1 MAEEYF
7 KLFFDDKGYP
17 QDPTSQ
23 AAIIDTLV
31 NSPKPVTDL
40 WIFAYGWNN
49 DLMSGTSTYDKWV
62 SRMREV
68 QKEKIKDPIYNPLF
82 IGIYWPSKAWD
93 STIVKKV
100 ANSAAPASGE
110 ATTGGGVGEFEMGGD
125 PSPQPVAAP
134 SPIIDT
140 EDKDRFVADYRPV
153 MDPEGIYGE
162 DYDRDFGRL
171 YTLMALSQP
180 PTDQEIREF
189 IKIFKKYETPDPHA
203 DPIERENISSVPV
216 EVVVNQLKE
225 SQRYESFSAHDV
237 LQKLFGVFS
246 FWKMKGRA
254 AIVGENGVR
263 RFLVDVKK
271 ALSQHDQRVRIHL
284 LGHSFGA
291 KLVTAAVYSAAGSR
305 DVERPLVNTLVLL
318 LGAFSQFSFSSA
330 IPVEKSAPG
339 HYVPVVEGGLVAN
352 PVIAIYS
359 RYDTANKYLYPLGMS
374 LASPT
379 NRYEIGGSDD
389 TLETYQLSKNRF
401 GSIGANGAQGLEETS
416 YRAIDMP
423 PRDQTYDWDDLTGVS
438 CLNVDGQQFINK
450 GGPPVGA
457 HNDNSSYE
465 IFYLALTISL
475 R

>member
-17 QDPTSQ
+17 QDPTGQ
-23 AAIIDTLV
+23 ASIIDALV
-31 NSPKPVTDL
+31 NNPEPVTDL
-40 WIFAYGWNN
+40 WIFAYGWDNN
-49 DLMSGTSTYDKWV
+49 LMSGTTTYDKWV

-68 QKEKIKDPIYNPLF
+68 QKEKIKDPAYNPLF

-93 STIVKKV
+93 STILKKV

-125 PSPQPVAAP
+125 PPPQPVAAP

-153 MDPEGIYGE
+153 MDPEGIYSE

-180 PTDQEIREF
+180 PTDQVIREF
-189 IKIFKKYETPDPHA
+189 IKILKKYETPDPHA
-203 DPIERENISSVPV
+203 DPIERQNISSVPV

-225 SQRYESFSAHDV
+225 SQRYESFSVGDV
-237 LQKLFGVFS
+237 LQELFGVFS

-254 AIVGENGVR
+254 AIVGENGVY

-271 ALSQHDQRVRIHL
+271 ALSQHDQRIRIHL

-291 KLVTAAVYSAAGSR
+291 KLVAAAVYPAAGAR
-305 DVERPLVNTLVLL
+305 DVERPLVDTLVLL

-330 IPVEKSAPG
+330 IPVETSAAG
-339 HYVPVVEGGLVAN
+339 YYVPVVERGLVAN
-352 PVIAIYS
+352 PVTVIYS
-359 RYDTANKYLYPLGMS
+359 RHDTANKDLYPLGMR
-374 LASPT
+374 LAAPA
-379 NRYEIGGSDD
+379 NRYEMGGPDE
-389 TLETYQLSKNRF
+389 TLETYQPSKDRF
-401 GSIGANGAQGLEETS
+401 GAIGANGAQGLSEAN
-416 YRAIDMP
+416 YRAIDMRS
-423 PRDQTYDWDDLTGVS
+423 RDQHYDWGDLTGVS
-438 CLNVDGQQFINK
+438 CLNVDGQQFINH
-450 GGPPVGA
+450 GGPPAGA
-457 HNDNSSYE
+457 HNDTGSYE
-465 IFYLALTISL
+465 IFYLALAMSL